1 VPDVDQ
7 FPGHIACDGDSKS
20 EVVVPILV
28 GGRVVG
34 IIDVDCAVKEGFD
47 EFDREYLE
55 RLARMLGRGCEW
67 PVMEWSK

>member
-1 VPDVDQ
+1 VPDLDQ

-20 EVVVPILV
+20 EVVVPISV

-55 RLARMLGRGCEW
+55 RLAGMLGRGCDW